1 MICIKCTKISTP
13 IQPISIYFLVFFLFI
28 FLLSSLPFISMAE
41 DLSEGELLYQ
51 QAQAA
56 ETQRE
61 YTKAHQLFVKA
72 IPLLLAEGKASLAD
86 DCDMRAQR
94 ASLYPII
101 YPYTLEELKEQIR
114 KTYPQV
120 SEEEIALW
128 TAPEETEHAF
138 YDGED
143 HYLDQ
148 ALVNLAYRHVELMR
162 ANDKNMET
170 LCNLVLK
177 VNRVAE
183 NQPEDSFL
191 QYDSPAVYRGTHTIT
206 IPRNELPAQGTY
218 RLWLPIPINTGAQT
232 NVIIESITP
241 KEWVKQPPS
250 LDQDIG
256 LIYMEVPLAELTG
269 DLSIQVV
276 FTFSHSVQRFS
287 IDPENVG
294 EYDQSSA
301 LYQQYTRSY
310 GNTEITPAIRTMAE
324 SIAAGENNP
333 YLAARKL
340 YDYIVNNITYALMP
354 HNILWPRTELSESS
368 YVHQYQRGDCGA
380 QSMYFSAMCRALGI
394 PARTTGGW
402 QLFKDEFGGHFWAEF
417 YLPNY
422 GWVPVDTSVGQL
434 ALYPDNLSAEERQT
448 FIDFYFANQDSMRC
462 VVQKDTDLPLIPPA
476 SGEVFLPLAIQF
488 PTAEYTIP
496 TGELPLAF
504 LTNSTMVCELISG
517 Q

>member
-1 MICIKCTKISTP
+1 MICIKCTRISTP
-13 IQPISIYFLVFFLFI
+13 IQLISVYFLVFFLFAL
-28 FLLSSLPFISMAE
+28 FLLGLPCRCMAE
-41 DLSEGELLYQ
+41 SVNEGELLYQ
-51 QAQAA
+51 QAQEA
-56 ETQRE
+56 ETQKE
-61 YTKAHQLFVKA
+61 YTKAQQLFAQA
-72 IPLLLAEGKASLAD
+72 IPLLLAEGKTKLAD

-94 ASLYPII
+94 ASLYLII
-101 YPYTLEELKEQIR
+101 YPYTLEELKDQIR
-114 KTYPQV
+114 KAYPQV
-120 SEEEIALW
+120 SEEEITLW

-138 YDGED
+138 YDGEE

-148 ALVNLAYRHVELMR
+148 ALVNLAYRHMELMR
-162 ANDKNMET
+162 INEKNMDT
-170 LCNLVLK
+170 LYNLVLK
-177 VNRVAE
+177 VNQLAE
-183 NQPEDSFL
+183 NQSEESYM

-206 IPRNELPAQGTY
+206 IPRDKLPAQGMY
-218 RLWLPIPINTGAQT
+218 RLWLPVPINTGAQT
-232 NVIIESITP
+232 GVTIESITP
-241 KEWVKQPPS
+241 KEWVKLPPS
-250 LDQDIG
+250 IDEDIG
-256 LIYMEVPLAELTG
+256 LIYIEVPLAELAG

-276 FTFSHSVQRFS
+276 FTFTHSVQRFS
-287 IDPENVG
+287 IDPQNIG

-301 LYQQYTRSY
+301 LYQMYTRSY
-310 GNTEITPAIRTMAE
+310 GNTEITPAIRLMAE
-324 SIAAGENNP
+324 SIAAGEDNP

-340 YDYIVNNITYALMP
+340 YDYIVNNVTYALMP
-354 HNILWPRTELSESS
+354 HNILWPRTALSESS

-434 ALYPDNLSAEERQT
+434 ALIPENLSDEERQI

-476 SGEVFLPLAIQF
+476 SRQVFLPLAIQF

-504 LTNSTMVCELISG
+504 LTNSTMECELISG